1 MSLKFYIEK
10 IKEFRELIIE
20 ISKLLGA
27 VLATLGVATSLYLSI
42 SNHFAIQKD
51 RAENKLD
58 MKLKSAQIEV
68 LQSAAREGFE

>member
-1 MSLKFYIEK
+1 VNVKNIIEK

-42 SNHFAIQKD
+42 ANHFAIQKD
-51 RAENKLD
+51 RAENKLE
-58 MKLKSAQIEV
+58 MKLKAAQIEV